1 MTNYELAEMAIRI
14 ANKYKTLYV
23 MGCFGAP
30 LNEKN
35 KKRYTQNHRYNMQ
48 PERTKMIMSATED
61 TFGFDCVNLIKGIV
75 WGWDGDLSKTYGGAV
90 YNTNGCHD
98 YSADGMIQVCDG
110 ISTNFSDIMVGEAV
124 WLRGHIGIYIGDG
137 LVVESTPKWENK
149 VQITACGNIGT
160 KDGYNTRTWVKHGR
174 LPFITYIKAAEEKP
188 VTPTP
193 VEKPVEKPI
202 ENPVEEEETVTIT
215 MRVLKKYVRCPE
227 QVKTLQRLLNA
238 IDNAKLAVDGSF
250 GPATD
255 AAVRAFQKKRN
266 LTVDGSVGEQ
276 TWNALLRQ

>member
-1 MTNYELAEMAIRI
+1 MTNYEFAELAIWI

-48 PERTKMIMSATED
+48 ADRTKMIMDATED
-61 TFGFDCVNLIKGIV
+61 TFGFDCVNLIKGIQ
-75 WGWDGDLSKTYGGAV
+75 WGWCGDKDKTYGGAQ
-90 YNTNGCHD
+90 YNTNNCHD

-110 ISTNFSDIMVGEAV
+110 ISTDFSHIEVGEAV
-124 WLRGHIGIYIGDG
+124 WLRGHIGLYIGDG
-137 LVVESTPKWENK
+137 LVVESSPKWKNC

-160 KDGYNTRTWVKHGR
+160 KDGYNTRVWVKHGK
-174 LPFITYIKAAEEKP
+174 LPFITYVQAKEEKP
-188 VTPTP
+188 V
-193 VEKPVEKPI
+193 VKPVEKPI
-202 ENPVEEEETVTIT
+202 EKPVVTAPKEEEETVTIT
-215 MRVLKKYVRCPE
+215 MRVLKKYVKAPE

-238 IDNAKLAVDGSF
+238 MDNAKLEVDGSF
-250 GPATD
+250 GNLTD
-255 AAVRAFQKKRN
+255 AAVRNFQKKRK

-276 TWNALLRQ
+276 TWNALLR